1 MITKA
6 INFGVSLVLL
16 ILIVLFPLSAKPS
29 FNGTTPGCGASGCHT
44 FQAGILSAVPLGNL
58 QVRITL
64 TGITSGNVAGEL
76 VNGSGTVVALND
88 QTSSNPFTLTAPSE
102 GFYTVNAGYKN
113 PSRRWDSV
121 SVNILTTGVGDDMDT
136 PGEFRLDQNYPNP
149 FNPSTTIEFALPA
162 TQRTTLK
169 VFDVQGREIA
179 TLVDQ
184 QLEPGTHAVRW
195 DAGILPSGVY
205 FYRLQSGTFVQA
217 KKLLLMR

>member
-1 MITKA
+1 MVTRA
-6 INFGVSLVLL
+6 IGIVASLGLL
-16 ILIVLFPLSAKPS
+16 SLIFFSPLLSNPS
-29 FNGTTPGCGASGCHT
+29 MNSGSTCAGSGCHT
-44 FQAGILSAVPLGNL
+44 FQAGILSAVPIGNL

-76 VNGSGTVVALND
+76 VNGSGTVVAMNN
-88 QTSSNPFTLTAPSE
+88 QTSSNPFTLTAPGE
-102 GFYTVNAGYKN
+102 GFYKVNAGYKN

-121 SVNILTTGVGDDMDT
+121 TVNILATDVGATTSA
-136 PGEFRLDQNYPNP
+136 PREFRLDQNYPNP
-149 FNPSTTIEFALPA
+149 FNPTTTIEFALPA
-162 TQRTTLK
+162 TQLTTLK

-184 QLEPGTHAVRW
+184 QLEAGTHAVRW

-205 FYRLQSGTFVQA
+205 FYRLQAGTFVQA